1 MTSTTQGGV
10 GTDGVF
16 RDPWGSPYIVTV
28 DANYDG
34 KTIDA
39 FYGQGSV
46 SGADD
51 RAGLNGLTRVKAGY
65 QANSSVLV
73 WSLGPDGLA
82 STDGKANQGANRDNI
97 LSWQ

>member
-1 MTSTTQGGV
+1 
-10 GTDGVF
+10 
-16 RDPWGSPYIVTV
+16 V

-39 FYGQGSV
+39 FYGLSKV
-46 SGADD
+46 SKPIAMKGNE
-51 RAGLNGLTRVKAGY
+51 GLMGLSRVNVGY

-73 WSLGPDGLA
+73 WSLGPDG
-82 STDGKANQGANRDNI
+82 DCVVDKKIKANQGVNKDNI